1 MERDK
6 IVVSEEVK
14 IIFYEGE
21 DVRVL
26 RGSIEKEDTD
36 FIYVRR
42 TDKDFRINKKF
53 IIKIEGNNH
62 D

>member
-1 MERDK
+1 M
-6 IVVSEEVK
+6 VSEEVK